1 LGTGRAANGVAL
13 YRRTS
18 LHLSDLRPM
27 LESGRMQG
35 AQVSSIGSVPV
46 SAPSKPSASQRY
58 LALDAYRGFIM
69 VVLVSGG
76 FGLAELAARRPAFT
90 GIANQFEHMPW
101 EWIAF
106 WDLIQPA
113 FMFMVGVAMPF
124 ALARRLEQGAT
135 QRQLFGHVAVRSFR
149 LILMSQIL
157 MSIDANKL
165 QFQLINVLA
174 QIGIT
179 YFLCYLIMQLK
190 FRWQAVIAVAIL
202 IGHWALFVAFP
213 GTEGPFLSKTTNIG
227 AVIDTWIFGHP
238 NPDNWV
244 NINFLTSTVTT
255 LFGVWTGQLLQS
267 QRSHAQKMR
276 ILAISAGVCLAIGL
290 IIHPWNPIIKRICT
304 TSFTLYSTGWILLML
319 LAFYWFV
326 EVKGFRKWTF
336 PLVVVGAN
344 SIFIYSL
351 EQVLRGWLDKAIGV
365 FTFRFAWLGDFA
377 PVAQSCA
384 VLLVM
389 WYLCYWLYRRKI
401 FFKL

>member
-1 LGTGRAANGVAL
+1 
-13 YRRTS
+13 
-18 LHLSDLRPM
+18 
-27 LESGRMQG
+27 MQ
-35 AQVSSIGSVPV
+35 AQVSPGATVAATP
-46 SAPSKPSASQRY
+46 PKPSAQQRY

-76 FGLAELAARRPAFT
+76 FGLAELARRNPAFT
-90 GIANQFEHMPW
+90 GIANQFEHKPW
-101 EWIAF
+101 TWIAF

-124 ALARRLEQGAT
+124 AFARRMELGAN
-135 QRQLFGHVAVRSFR
+135 QRDLTRHVVVRALR

-157 MSIDANKL
+157 ISISEGRL
-165 QFQLINVLA
+165 YFQLINVLA

-190 FRWQAVIAVAIL
+190 FRWQAVIAAALL

-227 AVIDTWIFGHP
+227 AMIDTWVFGHM
-238 NPDNWV
+238 NPDYWV
-244 NINFLTSTVTT
+244 NINFITSTVTT
-255 LFGVWTGQLLQS
+255 LFGVWTGQLLMS
-267 QRSHAQKMR
+267 KRSHGQKMR
-276 ILAISAGVCLAIGL
+276 ALAISSAACLALGL

-304 TSFTLYSTGWILLML
+304 TSFTLYSAGWVLLML

-326 EVKGFRKWTF
+326 EVKGYRKWTF

-344 SIFIYSL
+344 PIFIYSL
-351 EQVLRGWLDKAIGV
+351 DMVLRGWLNRAVGV
-365 FTFRFAWLGDFA
+365 FTFRFEWLGEFA
-377 PVAQSCA
+377 PVAQACA
-384 VLLVM
+384 VLLAM

-401 FFKL
+401 YLKL